1 MGYTVFIQPFYV
13 IHRDTLC
20 KLIWNHL
27 WQPSPVEYL
36 SVTFWVA
43 PFLIYD
49 IWNDIWN
56 SSRLF
61 KCILLADDT
70 NFFITTKYTLPI
82 DIADVEELSNN
93 ELVNI
98 NECLMV
104 NRFSL
109 NVTKTK
115 YMAFHPMQKRISSHI
130 HAVKINSIQEKV
142 YNFNFLWF
150 VLNSNLKWDRLI
162 KQERYSGIFNNL
174 KRYIPIAH
182 PGSCRSMINSLSAY
196 TH

>member
-1 MGYTVFIQPFYV
+1 MVQQLFIQPFYV

-27 WQPSPVEYL
+27 WEPSPVEYL

-43 PFLIYD
+43 PFLLY
-49 IWNDIWN
+49 DIWN

-61 KCILLADDT
+61 KCILLADNT

-82 DIADVEELSNN
+82 DIADVKELSNN

-98 NECLMV
+98 YEWLMV
-104 NRFSL
+104 NRFSI

-115 YMAFHPMQKRISSHI
+115 YMAFHPIRKSISSHI
-130 HAVKINSIQEKV
+130 PAVKINSIQEKV

-150 VLNSNLKWDRLI
+150 VLNSNLKWDGLI
-162 KQERYSGIFNNL
+162 KAGKILGNFQQFETLHTYCTPWFL
-174 KRYIPIAH
+174 PKYD
-182 PGSCRSMINSLSAY
+182 
-196 TH
+196 